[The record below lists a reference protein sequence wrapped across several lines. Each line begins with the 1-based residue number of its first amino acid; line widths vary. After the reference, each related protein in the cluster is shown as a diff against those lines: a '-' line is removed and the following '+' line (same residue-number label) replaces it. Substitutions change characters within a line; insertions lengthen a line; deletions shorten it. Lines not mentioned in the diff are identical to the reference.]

1 MQTSPSFDW
10 QVFEERD
17 WEDAVASG
25 VLAGEKAHQQAPAT
39 THDPSHSIHLPWLS
53 MAGVAVAV
61 LFLWMVYVPWSA
73 QRADA
78 MPIVE
83 DTTLQMNP
91 VQVQAKDGYLRFSQ
105 LDPAPRSSQRLRIL
119 STYFQF
125 EYDLGDQAPVTVAA
139 AQIDPFYRALRQAVG
154 LGEPVGLIQID
165 VTPRTITTGWQL
177 SGQRVLIPSPAFAQ
191 LPAESAPTTVVQSL
205 RAALTH
211 LVLTERLAA
220 APVHPKWN
228 FLVDGLR
235 HWLQS
240 CFDPQG
246 GDNCEGRMAA
256 DTVLNATPPMSLA
269 DLTFTDADWVATTW
283 SVERVHGAKWLVA
296 YVVDANGVE
305 KLPVLL
311 DGLHQYHSWQMLI
324 PAVFDLS
331 VEQFEQDWH
340 QTDAVRSSG

>member
-1 MQTSPSFDW
+1 MYTSPSFEW

-25 VLAGEKAHQQAPAT
+25 FLAGDKAHAQAPPPT
-39 THDPSHSIHLPWLS
+39 YDPSPRVHLPWLS
-53 MAGVAVAV
+53 LAGVAVAL
-61 LFLWMVYVPWSA
+61 LFLWMVYAPWSA

-78 MPIVE
+78 MPIE
-83 DTTLQMNP
+83 DNSAVQTIP
-91 VQVQAKDGYLRFSQ
+91 VQVKAKDGYLRFSQ
-105 LDPAPRSSQRLRIL
+105 LDPASRSPQRLRIL
-119 STYFQF
+119 SAYFQF
-125 EYDLGDQAPVTVAA
+125 EYDLGDQDSVTVAA

-177 SGQRVLIPSPAFAQ
+177 SRESVLIPSPAFAQ
-191 LPAESAPTTVVQSL
+191 IPAESASATVVQSL
-205 RAALTH
+205 RVALTH

-220 APVHPKWN
+220 APIHPKWN

-246 GDNCEGRMAA
+246 EHDCEERMAA
-256 DTVLNATPPMSLA
+256 ATVLNATPPLSLA
-269 DLTFTDADWVATTW
+269 NLTFTDSDWVAATW
-283 SVERVHGAKWLVA
+283 GVERIRSAKWLMA
-296 YVVDANGVE
+296 YLVDVYGVE

-311 DGLHQYHSWQMLI
+311 DGQHQHHTWQTLT

-331 VEQFEQDWH
+331 FEQLEQEWH
-340 QTDAVRSSG
+340 QADAVRSSG